1 MSSRSLRILCFGDS
15 LTSGYCAF
23 GAESHPYSLRLED
36 RLYGAL
42 PRDTHIEVFT
52 SGVPGDLVANRSFE
66 NRLDVECLPKPI
78 HIRSCCTLPWRERAL
93 TWLIY
98 V

>member
-23 GAESHPYSLRLED
+23 GTESHPYSLRLED

-52 SGVPGDLVANRSFE
+52 SGVPGDLVTNTCFKD
-66 NRLDVECLPKPI
+66 RLDVECLSTPTTPY
-78 HIRSCCTLPWRERAL
+78 HDGRQR
-93 TWLIY
+93 
-98 V
+98 